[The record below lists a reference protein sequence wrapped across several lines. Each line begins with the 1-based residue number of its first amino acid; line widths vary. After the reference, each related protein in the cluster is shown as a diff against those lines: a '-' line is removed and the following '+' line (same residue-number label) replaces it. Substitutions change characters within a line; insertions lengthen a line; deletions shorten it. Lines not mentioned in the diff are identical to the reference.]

1 MIHLRLT
8 VLAFLAFA
16 LPVQAEIPIQQ
27 VTSPGGHKAWLI
39 EDPSIPFT
47 ALELRFRGG
56 TSLDPADQR
65 GVVNLMTALL
75 EEGAG
80 DLDAQGFAEA
90 RDDLAARF
98 SFNASQDMVSVS
110 AQFLTE
116 NRDAAI
122 DLLRL
127 ALVEPRFDAE
137 AVERVRAQVI
147 SNIAADLKDPDAI
160 VAAAFSRA
168 AFGTHPYGS
177 PGDGTIDSVAGLSQA
192 DIIAAHQAAI
202 ARDRVYI
209 AASGDISAEEL
220 GAVMD
225 RLLGD
230 LPAKGAPLPKR
241 ADWKLAGGVTVVEF
255 PTPQSVIRFGHQGI
269 KRDDPDF
276 FPAFVLNEIIGGGRF
291 TARLMTEVRDRRGL
305 TYGIYSYLAPRDH
318 AELYLGQFAT
328 SNATAAEAIDIVRG
342 EWAKAAEGVTE
353 AELEATKT
361 YLTGAYPLRFDGNGP
376 IARILVG
383 MQMDGLPVEYVEN
396 RNAMVEAVTLE
407 DVARVAKRLIR
418 PEDLHFVVVGEPEG
432 LQSSAP

>member
-8 VLAFLAFA
+8 LLAFLAFA
-16 LPVQAEIPIQQ
+16 LPVKAEIDIQQ

-39 EDPSIPFT
+39 EDASIPFT
-47 ALELRFRGG
+47 ALEMRFRGG

-90 RDDLAARF
+90 RDDLAAQF
-98 SFNASQDMVSVS
+98 SFSASQDMVSVS

-116 NRDAAI
+116 NRDEAI
-122 DLLRL
+122 ALLRQ
-127 ALVEPRFDAE
+127 ALVAPRFDAE
-137 AVERVRAQVI
+137 AVERVRAQVL
-147 SNIAADLKDPDAI
+147 SNIESDLKDPDAI
-160 VAAAFSRA
+160 VASAFSRA
-168 AFGTHPYGS
+168 AFGDHPYGS
-177 PGDGTIDSVAGLSQA
+177 SGDGTPDSVAALSRA
-192 DIIAAHQAAI
+192 DIVAAHQAAL

-209 AASGDISAEEL
+209 AASGDITAEEL
-220 GAVMD
+220 GALMD
-225 RLLGD
+225 RLLAD
-230 LPAKGAPLPKR
+230 LPETGAALPQR
-241 ADWKLAGGVTVVEF
+241 AEWNLAGGVTVVDF

-276 FPAFVLNEIIGGGRF
+276 FAAFVLNEIIGGGRF

-318 AELYLGQFAT
+318 AELYLGQFAA
-328 SNATAAEAIDIVRG
+328 SNAKAAEAIGIVRA
-342 EWAKAAEGVTE
+342 EWVRATEGVTE

-361 YLTGAYPLRFDGNGP
+361 YLTGSYPLRFDGNQP

-383 MQMDGLPVEYVEN
+383 MQMDGLPVDYVVN

-418 PEDLHFVVVGEPEG
+418 PQDLHFVVVGQPEG
-432 LQSSAP
+432 LDSAAP